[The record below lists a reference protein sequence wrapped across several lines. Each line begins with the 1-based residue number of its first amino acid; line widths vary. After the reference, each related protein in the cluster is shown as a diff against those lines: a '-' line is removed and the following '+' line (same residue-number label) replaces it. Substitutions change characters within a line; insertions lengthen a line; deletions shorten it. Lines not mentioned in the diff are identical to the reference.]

1 MALLNFMTRSSKGDL
16 ILPDQSG
23 KRFINHH
30 YRTNNFLMFLYN
42 TELDENS
49 VISVDYSIS
58 KYVVDLLGL
67 VA

>member
-1 MALLNFMTRSSKGDL
+1 
-16 ILPDQSG
+16 
-23 KRFINHH
+23 
-30 YRTNNFLMFLYN
+30 MFLYN